1 MKLKLSTTSRVS
13 MLSCIISLPQLAYQQ
28 VTLSSFQADVTRKT
42 SDSCFAGQKIRVVGS
57 GLSPNG
63 MAFSSQGML
72 STVLLDDIISVD
84 KEKQQVAVQAG
95 ARVQQLHIALTTVLD
110 GIVQH
115 GTLKVLNLQS
125 NKTQ

>member
-1 MKLKLSTTSRVS
+1 

-125 NKTQ
+125 Q